1 MCGLAVQNLS
11 QPDKMEYKSVKAM
24 LAVYDHARAQ
34 RMRVPAANSPGAELT
49 LSDAPLFFIWARPFS
64 AQFYSHGQAIKV
76 VTEDEVWRRI
86 GAGAAYVAT
95 PSGDALIASVAKQG
109 RTGEVSSTASAATGV
124 SAPPRRVARIGRYG
138 DFDLMFAAAR

>member
-1 MCGLAVQNLS
+1 
-11 QPDKMEYKSVKAM
+11 MEYKSVKAM

-34 RMRVPAANSPGAELT
+34 RMRVPAANSPGSELT

-64 AQFYSHGQAIKV
+64 AQFYSRGQAIKV
-76 VTEDEVWRRI
+76 ATEDEVLRRI
-86 GAGAAYVAT
+86 GAGAAHVAT

-109 RTGEVSSTASAATGV
+109 RTGEAPSTASAANGV
-124 SAPPRRVARIGRYG
+124 SAPLRRVARIGRYG